1 MTYKKKHRFQEW
13 YGDLKLQSKFT
24 LALTLIVVIPAI
36 LVAVFFYSQLYDM
49 VVSNTI
55 RKEQEISSKTAPL
68 IEETVSRVTDAYEEL
83 ASLSFFKTIFHN
95 PVSTPLGELTHTQ
108 DAEDFR
114 KMVNEIAD
122 KDPVNAIRI
131 YLQTPASQN
140 SLFVSENTRDTFLP
154 MSSARGTYW
163 YGIFQG
169 SHVTELF
176 CPPFYLGTKE
186 RDRAVLA
193 ARILLSIILI
203 ADCRFYMDKSMG

>member
-13 YGDLKLQSKFT
+13 YGNLKLQSKFT

-68 IEETVSRVTDAYEEL
+68 IEETVIRVTDAYEEL
-83 ASLSFFKTIFHN
+83 ASLAFFKTIFHN

-114 KMVNEIAD
+114 K
-122 KDPVNAIRI
+122 R
-131 YLQTPASQN
+131 
-140 SLFVSENTRDTFLP
+140 
-154 MSSARGTYW
+154 
-163 YGIFQG
+163 
-169 SHVTELF
+169 
-176 CPPFYLGTKE
+176 
-186 RDRAVLA
+186 
-193 ARILLSIILI
+193 
-203 ADCRFYMDKSMG
+203 

>member
-140 SLFVSENTRDTFLP
+140 SLFVSENTWDTFLP

-193 ARILLSIILI
+193 VRILLSIILI
-203 ADCRFYMDKSMG
+203 AGCRFCMDRSMG